1 MGWTYIPGVSEEE
14 LYHHGIL
21 GQKWGV
27 RRFQNKD
34 GSLTSAGKKRYNTED
49 KRDEDETFEA
59 KKQRIIASA
68 DSKELREF
76 ASNLSL
82 DEYRAAV
89 QRVELD
95 QRLRTMEQMQKDA
108 KWRNVDQWIDRANKT
123 TSTLT
128 SIYDITATL
137 NNAFNPNLT
146 LPKFDAE
153 ADLNLEKKELEIK
166 KLKNEVA
173 KGRVEYLNKKDL
185 RAQGVY
191 K

>member
-1 MGWTYIPGVSEEE
+1 MGWKYIPGVSEEE

-49 KRDEDETFEA
+49 TPDKGETFEA

-108 KWRNVDQWIDRANKT
+108 KWRSVDQWIDRANKT
-123 TSTLT
+123 TSTL
-128 SIYDITATL
+128 SSLYDMTATL

-146 LPKFDAE
+146 LPKFDVE

-185 RAQGVY
+185 RNQGIY